1 MIKKAQSKKSKSE
14 SEESKPR
21 YGPCP
26 VSECKKYFSNKIDYL
41 EHLDQEREKINM
53 EDYIVK
59 PTPSFD
65 SPSQLAS
72 YPTETEED
80 KDLARRYADRYPPDT
95 STVSQQSINI
105 DDSNM
110 ISYLLK
116 DIKLK

>member
-1 MIKKAQSKKSKSE
+1 MIKKAQSKKSKSK
-14 SEESKPR
+14 SKESKPR

-26 VSECKKYFSNKIDYL
+26 VPECKKYFSNKNDYL

-65 SPSQLAS
+65 SPSQLGS

-80 KDLARRYADRYPPDT
+80 KDLARRYADRYPD
-95 STVSQQSINI
+95 SQQSINI